1 MSLAA
6 DGEDGKGLQLEKLRL
21 NFSSCFW
28 QWAVASQL
36 HGEVDDPA
44 PTSLPLPCRSA
55 LVGQRL
61 RSKPNENHEW
71 SPVGGWQMHSTAL
84 RQLLQWTWLQLYWIF
99 LSLGFSQR
107 HREGDTDVWAAQYLH
122 THPPRPSA
130 QLERRLQRRR
140 KTPAQLRDE
149 AVYRS

>member
-1 MSLAA
+1 MVTL
-6 DGEDGKGLQLEKLRL
+6 
-21 NFSSCFW
+21 FCSCG
-28 QWAVASQL
+28 QWAVASHL
-36 HGEVDDPA
+36 HGEVDDPT
-44 PTSLPLPCRSA
+44 PTSLLLPCRSA

-61 RSKPNENHEW
+61 RSKPNENQEW